1 MMFLRLVLH
10 SRPLATGIVAG
21 FLFLLAPGP
30 VVAGESPVYT
40 GFLSNLA
47 VDGYDPVA
55 YFVEGRPVEG
65 SADFTFDY
73 LGAEWRFVSAENRD
87 AFRQDPERYAPQ
99 YGGYCAW
106 AVAQG
111 STAKGDP
118 LNWRIVSGRLYLN
131 YNAEIQTRWE
141 RDISGNIR
149 AANQNWPAL
158 VE

>member
-1 MMFLRLVLH
+1 MFSSLVLP
-10 SRPLATGIVAG
+10 SRFLAAGIVAG

-30 VVAGESPVYT
+30 VKAGEDPVYT

-55 YFVEGRPVEG
+55 YFAEGRPVEG
-65 SADFTFDY
+65 AADYTLDY
-73 LGAEWRFVSAENRD
+73 MGAEWRFASPDNRD

-118 LNWRIVSGRLYLN
+118 LNWKIVNGRLYLN
-131 YNAEIQTRWE
+131 YNADIQTRWE
-141 RDISGNIR
+141 QDISGNVR
-149 AANQNWPAL
+149 AANQNWPTL
-158 VE
+158 IK

>member
-1 MMFLRLVLH
+1 MSLRLVLR
-10 SRPLATGIVAG
+10 SGLFAAGIVTG
-21 FLFLLAPGP
+21 TLFLTPAP
-30 VVAGESPVYT
+30 AGAAEDPVYT

-47 VDGYDPVA
+47 VNGYDPVA
-55 YFVEGRPVEG
+55 YFKEGRPVEG
-65 SADFTFDY
+65 TADY
-73 LGAEWRFVSAENRD
+73 MLEYKGAEWRFVSSENRE
-87 AFRQDPERYAPQ
+87 AFRQNPEHYAPQ

-118 LNWRIVSGRLYLN
+118 RNWKIVNDKLYLN

-141 RDISGNIR
+141 RDAAKNIR
-149 AANQNWPAL
+149 SADQNWPRI